1 MLQILRS
8 TQEVNPVTRRKSWD
22 NIYQSFE
29 IEKKNNMLLNDKV
42 EGFVEYIDI
51 LEKFFLNK
59 NIDKYDVVIG
69 MYHDQV
75 LTPIKTLFNFKAIN
89 ITLGLPFIR
98 ISPDHGPNSPML
110 GKNISDPASFFYAMK
125 FAEKMK

>member
-29 IEKKNNMLLNDKV
+29 IEKNNMLLNDKV

-51 LEKFFLNK
+51 LENFFK
-59 NIDKYDVVIG
+59 
-69 MYHDQV
+69 
-75 LTPIKTLFNFKAIN
+75 
-89 ITLGLPFIR
+89 
-98 ISPDHGPNSPML
+98 
-110 GKNISDPASFFYAMK
+110 
-125 FAEKMK
+125 